1 MVMRRV
7 MIVTNSIAGGGAER
21 SMNLVSS
28 ELTRRHWPVA
38 MVPINSSEPD
48 LITPTCEVF
57 PLNRQWRGGIYGTFV
72 ALMKFNRLARSWKPD
87 VVILNTDLPELFGS
101 LLLRNST
108 LVIIEHSN
116 LAWANR
122 TGFGR
127 IVRKILSLRGGIWVA
142 VSSHLRIWPGGQS
155 PRAVLQNPL
164 TPSIGSLERPDTS
177 PHLQRLIFI
186 GRMSPEKR
194 PERML
199 DITAGCGAKV
209 EFIGGGA
216 LRESLQSEAASK
228 KLKVTFH
235 GFVHDP
241 WSYVQLGDL
250 LIVPSA
256 SEGDGLIVI
265 EAMKRGIPIL
275 LSDIPDFRRF
285 ALPERNYCKN
295 VEDFIARISRYCED
309 LNSLVVSD
317 DIAAPILSNRSLDI
331 VGDDWERF
339 LNSIYE

>member
-1 MVMRRV
+1 MIMRRV

-28 ELTRRHWPVA
+28 ELTRRQWSVA
-38 MVPINSSEPD
+38 LVPINSSEPD
-48 LITPTCEVF
+48 LIVPTCEIF
-57 PLNRQWRGGIYGTFV
+57 PLNRQWRGGIYGLFL

-101 LLLRNST
+101 LLFRNST

-122 TGFGR
+122 TALGK
-127 IVRKILSLRGGIWVA
+127 IVRKILSLRGGVWVA
-142 VSSHLRIWPGGQS
+142 VSPHLRIWPGGKS

-164 TPSIGSLERPDTS
+164 TPSIASVAQPDS
-177 PHLQRLIFI
+177 SQHLQRLIFI

-199 DITAGCGAKV
+199 EIAAKCGTKV
-209 EFIGGGA
+209 EFIGEGA
-216 LRESLQSEAASK
+216 LKESLQNEATSK
-228 KLKVTFH
+228 NLDVRFH
-235 GFVHDP
+235 GFVHDA
-241 WSYVQLGDL
+241 WSFVQPGDL

-265 EAMKRGIPIL
+265 EGMKRGIPIL
-275 LSDIPDFRRF
+275 LSDITDFRRF
-285 ALPERNYCKN
+285 ALPERNYCRN
-295 VEDFIARISRYCED
+295 VEDFVARIDQYGKD
-309 LNSLVVSD
+309 LNSLVVPD
-317 DIAAPILSNRSLDI
+317 DIAAPILFNRSLDI

-339 LNSIYE
+339 LNSI